1 MSSQKSQTQSQTTT
15 NSESSLSQT
24 SSDSSQ
30 TESCFTC
37 SSEEVS
43 SLSSAYDSQ
52 DENLSQELDSDWSE
66 PDDEEN
72 DPTWVPQKC
81 TPED

>member
-15 NSESSLSQT
+15 NSL
-24 SSDSSQ
+24 SDSSQ

-37 SSEEVS
+37 SSEEIS
-43 SLSSAYDSQ
+43 SLSSAYDTQ

-72 DPTWVPQKC
+72 DPTWVPQK
-81 TPED
+81 